1 MNTTNKDIIIRIPLF
16 SGLNPDD
23 LLPVIKNCE
32 VKSIKTGEVIYKYGE
47 YGTDCGVV
55 LSGSVCVELPQ
66 NQNATNSSNIKII
79 LKTGDVFG
87 EIAALS
93 GYTRTA
99 EVKALEPAKVLIIPK
114 TTLIKLIDKFEP
126 VKRILDNLYRER
138 VLNHQL
144 QSAPIFM
151 GLPQDLLVEIIN
163 TATLHQFSAEEDII
177 HQDDEAD
184 AFYLL
189 RYGFVK
195 VTETGSDGKNKVLA
209 YLKGGHYFGEM
220 ALMHEGGKRMATVTA
235 MDRTEVIRISS
246 SDFLHIMELHPKIRA
261 SLEKTMGKSKEKN
274 IRIRQDEYL
283 EKSISAIIDSGLVRS
298 KDVLLID
305 FTKCIQCNSCINACS
320 AVHGGHSRLVRKGIR
335 LNNALLIATSCRRC
349 DNPTCMIKCPTG
361 AINRGAAGEI
371 YYKEACIGCGMCA
384 RNCPYGNITM
394 ISTEHA
400 SKKAIKKGF
409 FSRKKNKS
417 SGNTENTQGNGKKPN
432 RKRQPV
438 KCDMCRDHSFMVCVY
453 NCPTGA
459 ARRID
464 PEQFITD
471 VIGTG

>member
-1 MNTTNKDIIIRIPLF
+1 MNITNKDTIIRIPLF
-16 SGLNPDD
+16 SGLDPDD
-23 LLPVIKNCE
+23 LLPVIKNCK
-32 VKSIKTGEVIYKYGE
+32 VRSIKTGETIYNYGE

-55 LSGSVCVELPQ
+55 LSGSVSAELPQ
-66 NQNATNSSNIKII
+66 NQGTSNSSAVKIT
-79 LKTGDVFG
+79 LKTGDIFG

-93 GYTRTA
+93 GYARTA
-99 EVKALEPAKVLIIPK
+99 DVKTLEPAEVLVIPK
-114 TTLIKLIDKFEP
+114 ATLLKLIDKFEP
-126 VKRILDNLYRER
+126 VKKALDDLYRER

-151 GLPQDLLVEIIN
+151 GLPKDLLAEIIN
-163 TATLHQFSAEEDII
+163 TATLHQFSAKEDII
-177 HQDDEAD
+177 HQGDEAD

-195 VTETGSDGKNKVLA
+195 VTETGSDGRNKVLA

-235 MDRTEVIRISS
+235 MDRTEVIKISS
-246 SDFLHIMELHPKIRA
+246 SDFLHIMDLHPKVKA
-261 SLEKTMGKSKEKN
+261 SLEKTIEKSKEKN
-274 IRIRQDEYL
+274 VRIRQDEYL
-283 EKSISAIIDSGLVRS
+283 EKSMRAIIDSGLVRS

-305 FTKCIQCNSCINACS
+305 FTKCVQCNSCINACS

-335 LNNALLIATSCRRC
+335 LNNALLIATSCRHC
-349 DNPTCMIKCPTG
+349 DDPTCMIKCPTG
-361 AINRGAAGEI
+361 AINRGAGGEI

-394 ISTEHA
+394 ISTGHD
-400 SKKAIKKGF
+400 SKNAIKKGF
-409 FSRKKNKS
+409 FSRNKKES
-417 SGNTENTQGNGKKPN
+417 SSNTENNRDNGKKPK

-438 KCDMCRDHSFMVCVY
+438 KCDMCRDHSFMACVY

-464 PEQFITD
+464 PAQFIND